1 MTAAVEQNGFGRNS
15 RTMLRRLRDVMADRR
30 TPQERLDSI
39 TAIIGADMA
48 AEVCSIYVRRS
59 DNLLE
64 LCSTKGLN
72 KDAVHRTLMH
82 FGEGLVGDIAARA
95 QSLALSDAQSHPK
108 FAYFPETGEEI
119 YQSLAGVP
127 VMRADRVLGV
137 LVVQNRSRRQYSDE
151 EIETLETFAMV
162 LAELLVRG
170 GVLGG
175 PQSRHDAP
183 VRLAGQSVT
192 PGIGI
197 GVAHF
202 HRPSTAIRR
211 VVADNPVIEK
221 ERLDNAMQG
230 VWSQID
236 SLLSAPELAKAGE
249 HRDVLET
256 FRIIAH
262 DRGWLSRMKD
272 AIEYGLTAEA
282 AVQRSR
288 ADMRARLSSVQN
300 PYLRERLAEFEDL
313 TNRLLGQLADE
324 EENGDYA
331 GTLNDGR
338 PYIVVARSMGPAELL
353 DYDRINMNGLVLE
366 ERSATAHVGIVAR
379 ALDIPVIGNIP
390 GLLGEVNPGDHMI
403 IDADNSQVLLR
414 PTEDVQAL
422 FQAGLRARAETRA
435 RYQALRDK
443 PARTLDGVDISLLL
457 NIGLMSDLQH
467 LDATGAEGIGLYRTE
482 IPFMVRRDI
491 PDVSQQT
498 DVYQRVL
505 NAANGRPVTFRTL
518 DAGGDKLIQA
528 FDHDPGDNPALGW
541 RSIRISI
548 DHPSILR
555 NQLRAILRAAAG
567 APVDLMFPMV
577 STVGEFDAAR
587 TILDKELERAARLGE
602 YLPTQL
608 RLGSMLEVPSLAWQ
622 LPEILPRVD
631 FLSVG
636 SNDLQQFFFAAGRGD
651 QRVTNRYDAVSV
663 PFLRLLQ
670 TICNACK
677 KYDKQLTLCGDMA
690 GSRIGAMALL
700 GIGFQRLSMVAASI
714 GPVKETISSL
724 NYKDLKTFI
733 SSLLESREGRLVE
746 HLKAYARDHQ
756 IPI

>member
-15 RTMLRRLRDVMADRR
+15 RTMLRRLRDVMADTRA
-30 TPQERLDSI
+30 PQERLDSI
-39 TAIIGADMA
+39 TSIIGADMA
-48 AEVCSIYVRRS
+48 AEVCSIYVRRA

-64 LCSTKGLN
+64 LCSTEGLN

-162 LAELLVRG
+162 LAELLAN
-170 GVLGG
+170 GVLDG
-175 PQSRHDAP
+175 QENRHDAP
-183 VRLAGQSVT
+183 VRLAGQAVA
-192 PGIGI
+192 PGVAIGA
-197 GVAHF
+197 AHF

-211 VVADNPVIEK
+211 VVADNPAIEK
-221 ERLDNAMQG
+221 ERLDTAMQN
-230 VWSQID
+230 VRSRID
-236 SLLSAPELAKAGE
+236 TLLSAPDLAEAGE

-256 FRIIAH
+256 FRMIAH
-262 DRGWLSRMKD
+262 DRGWLTRMND
-272 AIEYGLTAEA
+272 AIDNGLTAEA
-282 AVQRSR
+282 SVQRAR
-288 ADMRARLSSVQN
+288 ADMRARLGSVQN
-300 PYLRERLAEFEDL
+300 PYLRERLADFEDL
-313 TNRLLGQLADE
+313 TNRLLAQLADE
-324 EENGDYA
+324 EDNGDAA
-331 GTLNDGR
+331 GTIDDDQ

-353 DYDRINMNGLVLE
+353 DYDRTNLAGLVLE
-366 ERSATAHVGIVAR
+366 EGSATAHVAIVAR
-379 ALDIPVIGNIP
+379 ALDIPVLGNIP
-390 GLLGEVNPGDHMI
+390 GLLSEVNPGDRLI

-414 PTEDVQAL
+414 PTEDVQEY
-422 FQAGLRARAETRA
+422 FHAGLRARAETKA
-435 RYQALRDK
+435 RYQALRDL

-457 NIGLMSDLQH
+457 NVGLMFDLQQ

-498 DVYQRVL
+498 DVYRRVL
-505 NAANGRPVTFRTL
+505 DAADGRPVTFRTL
-518 DAGGDKLIQA
+518 DAGGDKHIQA

-541 RSIRISI
+541 RSIRISV

-555 NQLRAILRAAAG
+555 NQIRAILRASVG

-577 STVGEFDAAR
+577 STVSEFDVAR
-587 TILDKELERAARLGE
+587 SILDRELERAVRLGE
-602 YLPTQL
+602 ILPAKL

-622 LPEILPRVD
+622 LPEILSRVD

-636 SNDLQQFFFAAGRGD
+636 SNDLQQFFFAADRGD

-663 PFLRLLQ
+663 PFLRLLKD
-670 TICNACK
+670 ISNACK
-677 KYDKQLTLCGDMA
+677 KHDKPLTLCGEMA
-690 GSRIGAMALL
+690 GSRIGAMALV
-700 GIGFQRLSMVAASI
+700 GIGYHRLSMAAASI
-714 GPVKETISSL
+714 GPIKETIRAL
-724 NYKDLKTFI
+724 NYNDLQVLM
-733 SSLLESREGRLVE
+733 SNLLETREGRLAD
-746 HLKAYARDHQ
+746 HLKAFARDHQ
-756 IPI
+756 IPT

>member
-15 RTMLRRLRDVMADRR
+15 RTMLRRLRDVMADTRA
-30 TPQERLDSI
+30 PQERLDSI
-39 TAIIGADMA
+39 TSIIGADMA
-48 AEVCSIYVRRS
+48 AEVCSIYVRRA

-64 LCSTKGLN
+64 LCSTEGLN

-162 LAELLVRG
+162 LAELLAN
-170 GVLGG
+170 GVLDG
-175 PQSRHDAP
+175 QENRHDAP
-183 VRLAGQSVT
+183 VRLAGQAVA
-192 PGIGI
+192 PGVGIGA
-197 GVAHF
+197 AHF

-211 VVADNPVIEK
+211 VVADNPAIEK
-221 ERLDNAMQG
+221 ERLDTAMQN
-230 VWSQID
+230 VRSRID
-236 SLLSAPELAKAGE
+236 TLLSAPDLAEAGE

-256 FRIIAH
+256 FRMIAH
-262 DRGWLSRMKD
+262 DRGWLTRMND
-272 AIEYGLTAEA
+272 AIDNGLTAEA
-282 AVQRSR
+282 SVQRAR
-288 ADMRARLSSVQN
+288 ADMRARLGSVQN
-300 PYLRERLAEFEDL
+300 PYLRERLADFEDL
-313 TNRLLGQLADE
+313 TNRLLAQLADE
-324 EENGDYA
+324 EDNGDAA
-331 GTLNDGR
+331 GTIDDDQ

-353 DYDRINMNGLVLE
+353 DYDRTNLAGLALE
-366 ERSATAHVGIVAR
+366 EGSATAHVAIVAR
-379 ALDIPVIGNIP
+379 ALDIPVLGNIP
-390 GLLGEVNPGDHMI
+390 GLLSEVNPGDRLI

-414 PTEDVQAL
+414 PTEDVQEY
-422 FQAGLRARAETRA
+422 FHAGLRARAETKA
-435 RYQALRDK
+435 RYQALRDL

-457 NIGLMSDLQH
+457 NVGLMFDLQQ

-498 DVYQRVL
+498 DVYRRVL
-505 NAANGRPVTFRTL
+505 DAADGRPVTFRTL
-518 DAGGDKLIQA
+518 DAGGDKHIQA

-541 RSIRISI
+541 RSIRISV

-555 NQLRAILRAAAG
+555 NQIRAILRASVG

-577 STVGEFDAAR
+577 STVSEFDVAR
-587 TILDKELERAARLGE
+587 SILDRELERAVRLGE
-602 YLPTQL
+602 ILPAKL

-622 LPEILPRVD
+622 LPEILSRVD

-636 SNDLQQFFFAAGRGD
+636 SNDLQQFFFAADRGD

-663 PFLRLLQ
+663 PFLRLLKD
-670 TICNACK
+670 ISNACK
-677 KYDKQLTLCGDMA
+677 KHDKPLTLCGEMA
-690 GSRIGAMALL
+690 GSRIGAMALV
-700 GIGFQRLSMVAASI
+700 GIGYHRLSMAAASI
-714 GPVKETISSL
+714 GPIKETIRAL
-724 NYKDLKTFI
+724 NYNDLQVLMTN
-733 SSLLESREGRLVE
+733 LLETREGRLAD
-746 HLKAYARDHQ
+746 HLKAFARDHQ
-756 IPI
+756 IPT

>member
-15 RTMLRRLRDVMADRR
+15 RTMLRRLRDVMADTRA
-30 TPQERLDSI
+30 PQERLDSI
-39 TAIIGADMA
+39 TSIIGADMA
-48 AEVCSIYVRRS
+48 AEVCSIYVRRA

-64 LCSTKGLN
+64 LCSTEGLN

-162 LAELLVRG
+162 LAELLAN
-170 GVLGG
+170 GVLDG
-175 PQSRHDAP
+175 QENRHDAP
-183 VRLAGQSVT
+183 VRLAGQAVA
-192 PGIGI
+192 PGVGIGA
-197 GVAHF
+197 AHF

-211 VVADNPVIEK
+211 VVADNPAIEK
-221 ERLDNAMQG
+221 ERLDTAMQN
-230 VWSQID
+230 VRSRID
-236 SLLSAPELAKAGE
+236 TLLSAPDLAEAGE

-256 FRIIAH
+256 FRMIAH
-262 DRGWLSRMKD
+262 DRGWLTRMND
-272 AIEYGLTAEA
+272 AIDNGLTAEA
-282 AVQRSR
+282 SVQRAR
-288 ADMRARLSSVQN
+288 ADMRARLGSVQN
-300 PYLRERLAEFEDL
+300 PYLRERLADFEDL
-313 TNRLLGQLADE
+313 TNRLLAQLADE
-324 EENGDYA
+324 EDNGDAA
-331 GTLNDGR
+331 GTIDDDQ

-353 DYDRINMNGLVLE
+353 DYDRTNLAGLALE
-366 ERSATAHVGIVAR
+366 EGSATAHVAIVAR
-379 ALDIPVIGNIP
+379 ALDIPVLGNIP
-390 GLLGEVNPGDHMI
+390 GLLSEVNPGDRLI

-414 PTEDVQAL
+414 PTEDVQEY
-422 FQAGLRARAETRA
+422 FHAGLRARAETKA
-435 RYQALRDK
+435 RYQALRDL

-457 NIGLMSDLQH
+457 NVGLMFDLQQ

-498 DVYQRVL
+498 DVYRRVL
-505 NAANGRPVTFRTL
+505 DAADGRPVTFRTL
-518 DAGGDKLIQA
+518 DAGGDKHIQA

-541 RSIRISI
+541 RSIRISV

-555 NQLRAILRAAAG
+555 NQIRAILRASVG

-577 STVGEFDAAR
+577 STVSEFDVAR
-587 TILDKELERAARLGE
+587 SILDRELERAVRLGE
-602 YLPTQL
+602 ILPAKL

-636 SNDLQQFFFAAGRGD
+636 SNDLQQFFFAADRGD

-663 PFLRLLQ
+663 PFLRLLKD
-670 TICNACK
+670 ISNACK
-677 KYDKQLTLCGDMA
+677 KHDKPLTLCGEMA
-690 GSRIGAMALL
+690 GSRIGAMALV
-700 GIGFQRLSMVAASI
+700 GIGYHRLSMAAASI
-714 GPVKETISSL
+714 GPIKETIRAL
-724 NYKDLKTFI
+724 NYNDLQVLMTN
-733 SSLLESREGRLVE
+733 LLETREGRLAD
-746 HLKAYARDHQ
+746 HLKAFARDHQ
-756 IPI
+756 IPT

>member
-15 RTMLRRLRDVMADRR
+15 RTMLRRLRDVMADTRA
-30 TPQERLDSI
+30 PQERLDSI
-39 TAIIGADMA
+39 TSIIGADMA
-48 AEVCSIYVRRS
+48 AEVCSIYVRRA

-64 LCSTKGLN
+64 LCSTEGLN

-162 LAELLVRG
+162 LAELLAN
-170 GVLGG
+170 GVLDG
-175 PQSRHDAP
+175 QENRHDAP
-183 VRLAGQSVT
+183 VRLAGQAVA
-192 PGIGI
+192 PGVGIGA
-197 GVAHF
+197 AHF

-211 VVADNPVIEK
+211 VVADNPAIEK
-221 ERLDNAMQG
+221 ERLDTAMQN
-230 VWSQID
+230 VRSRID
-236 SLLSAPELAKAGE
+236 TLLSAPDLAEAGE

-256 FRIIAH
+256 FRMIAH
-262 DRGWLSRMKD
+262 DRGWLTRMND
-272 AIEYGLTAEA
+272 AIDNGLTAEA
-282 AVQRSR
+282 SVQRAR
-288 ADMRARLSSVQN
+288 ADMRARLGSVQN
-300 PYLRERLAEFEDL
+300 PYLRERLADFEDL
-313 TNRLLGQLADE
+313 TNRLLAQLADE
-324 EENGDYA
+324 EDNGDAA
-331 GTLNDGR
+331 GTIDDNQ

-353 DYDRINMNGLVLE
+353 DYDRTNLAGLALE
-366 ERSATAHVGIVAR
+366 EGSATAHVAIVAR
-379 ALDIPVIGNIP
+379 ALDIPVLGNIP
-390 GLLGEVNPGDHMI
+390 GLLSAVNPGDRRI
-403 IDADNSQVLLR
+403 IGADNSQVLLR
-414 PTEDVQAL
+414 PTEDVQEY
-422 FQAGLRARAETRA
+422 FHAGLRARAETKA
-435 RYQALRDK
+435 RYQALRDL

-457 NIGLMSDLQH
+457 NVGLMFDLQQ

-498 DVYQRVL
+498 DVYRRVL
-505 NAANGRPVTFRTL
+505 DAADGRPVTFRTL
-518 DAGGDKLIQA
+518 DAGGDKHIQA

-541 RSIRISI
+541 RSIRISV

-555 NQLRAILRAAAG
+555 NQIRAILRASVG

-577 STVGEFDAAR
+577 STVSEFDVAR
-587 TILDKELERAARLGE
+587 SILDRELERAVRLGE
-602 YLPTQL
+602 ILPAKL

-622 LPEILPRVD
+622 LPEILSRVD

-636 SNDLQQFFFAAGRGD
+636 SNDLQQFFFAADRGD

-663 PFLRLLQ
+663 PFLRLLKD
-670 TICNACK
+670 ISNACK
-677 KYDKQLTLCGDMA
+677 KHDKPLTLCGEMA
-690 GSRIGAMALL
+690 GSRIGAMALV
-700 GIGFQRLSMVAASI
+700 GIGYHRLSMAAASI
-714 GPVKETISSL
+714 GPIKETIRAL
-724 NYKDLKTFI
+724 NYNDLQVLMTN
-733 SSLLESREGRLVE
+733 LLETREGRLAD
-746 HLKAYARDHQ
+746 HLKAFARDHQ
-756 IPI
+756 IPT

>member
-15 RTMLRRLRDVMADRR
+15 RTMLRRLRDVMADTRA
-30 TPQERLDSI
+30 PQERLDSI
-39 TAIIGADMA
+39 TSIIGADMA
-48 AEVCSIYVRRS
+48 AEVCSIYVRRA

-64 LCSTKGLN
+64 LCSTEGLN

-162 LAELLVRG
+162 LAELLAN
-170 GVLGG
+170 GVLDG
-175 PQSRHDAP
+175 QENRHDAP
-183 VRLAGQSVT
+183 VRLAGQAVA
-192 PGIGI
+192 PGVGIGA
-197 GVAHF
+197 AHF

-211 VVADNPVIEK
+211 VVADNPAIEK
-221 ERLDNAMQG
+221 ERLDTAMQN
-230 VWSQID
+230 VRSRID
-236 SLLSAPELAKAGE
+236 TLLSAPDLAEAGE

-256 FRIIAH
+256 FRMIAH
-262 DRGWLSRMKD
+262 DRGWLTRMND
-272 AIEYGLTAEA
+272 AIDNGLTAEA
-282 AVQRSR
+282 SVQRAR
-288 ADMRARLSSVQN
+288 ADMRARLGSVQN
-300 PYLRERLAEFEDL
+300 PYLRERLADFEDL
-313 TNRLLGQLADE
+313 TNRLLAQLADE
-324 EENGDYA
+324 EDNGDAA
-331 GTLNDGR
+331 GTIDDDQ

-353 DYDRINMNGLVLE
+353 DYDRTNLAGLVLE
-366 ERSATAHVGIVAR
+366 EGSATAHVAIVAR
-379 ALDIPVIGNIP
+379 ALDIPVLGNIP
-390 GLLGEVNPGDHMI
+390 GLLSEVNPGDRLI

-414 PTEDVQAL
+414 PTEDVQEY
-422 FQAGLRARAETRA
+422 FHAGLRARAETKA
-435 RYQALRDK
+435 RYQALRDL

-457 NIGLMSDLQH
+457 NVGLMFDLQQ

-498 DVYQRVL
+498 DVYRRVL
-505 NAANGRPVTFRTL
+505 DAADGRPVTFRTL
-518 DAGGDKLIQA
+518 DAGGDKHIQA

-541 RSIRISI
+541 RSIRISV

-555 NQLRAILRAAAG
+555 NQIRAILRASVG

-577 STVGEFDAAR
+577 STVSEFDVAR
-587 TILDKELERAARLGE
+587 SILDRELERAVRLGE
-602 YLPTQL
+602 ILPAKL

-622 LPEILPRVD
+622 LPEILSRVD

-636 SNDLQQFFFAAGRGD
+636 SNDLQQFFFAADRGD

-663 PFLRLLQ
+663 PFLRLLKD
-670 TICNACK
+670 ISNACK
-677 KYDKQLTLCGDMA
+677 KHDKPLTLCGEMA
-690 GSRIGAMALL
+690 GSRIGAMALV
-700 GIGFQRLSMVAASI
+700 GIGYHRLSMAAASI
-714 GPVKETISSL
+714 GPIKETIRAL
-724 NYKDLKTFI
+724 NYNDLQVLM
-733 SSLLESREGRLVE
+733 SNLLETREGRLAD
-746 HLKAYARDHQ
+746 HLKAFARDHQ
-756 IPI
+756 IPT

>member
-15 RTMLRRLRDVMADRR
+15 RTMLRRLRDVMADTRA
-30 TPQERLDSI
+30 PQERLDSI
-39 TAIIGADMA
+39 TSIIGADMA
-48 AEVCSIYVRRS
+48 AEVCSIYVRRA

-64 LCSTKGLN
+64 LCSTEGLN

-162 LAELLVRG
+162 LAELLAN
-170 GVLGG
+170 GVLDG
-175 PQSRHDAP
+175 QENRHDAP
-183 VRLAGQSVT
+183 VRLAGQAVA
-192 PGIGI
+192 PGVGIGA
-197 GVAHF
+197 AHF

-211 VVADNPVIEK
+211 VVADNPAIEK
-221 ERLDNAMQG
+221 ERLDTAMQN
-230 VWSQID
+230 VRSRID
-236 SLLSAPELAKAGE
+236 TLLSAPDLAEAGE

-256 FRIIAH
+256 FRMIAH
-262 DRGWLSRMKD
+262 DRGWLTRMND
-272 AIEYGLTAEA
+272 AIDNGLTAEA
-282 AVQRSR
+282 SVQRAR
-288 ADMRARLSSVQN
+288 ADMRARLGSVQN
-300 PYLRERLAEFEDL
+300 PYLRERLADFEDL
-313 TNRLLGQLADE
+313 TNRLLAQLADE
-324 EENGDYA
+324 EDNGDAA
-331 GTLNDGR
+331 GTIDDDQ

-353 DYDRINMNGLVLE
+353 DYDRTNLAGLVLE
-366 ERSATAHVGIVAR
+366 EGSATAHVAIVAR
-379 ALDIPVIGNIP
+379 ALDIPVLGNIP
-390 GLLGEVNPGDHMI
+390 GLLSEVNPGDRLI

-414 PTEDVQAL
+414 PTEDVQEY
-422 FQAGLRARAETRA
+422 FHAGLRARAETKA
-435 RYQALRDK
+435 RYQALRDL

-457 NIGLMSDLQH
+457 NVGLMFDLQQ

-498 DVYQRVL
+498 DVYRRVL
-505 NAANGRPVTFRTL
+505 DAADGRPVTFRTL
-518 DAGGDKLIQA
+518 DAGGDKHIQA

-541 RSIRISI
+541 RSIRISV

-555 NQLRAILRAAAG
+555 NQIRAILRASVG

-577 STVGEFDAAR
+577 STVSEFDVAR
-587 TILDKELERAARLGE
+587 SILDRELERAVRLGE
-602 YLPTQL
+602 ILPAKL

-622 LPEILPRVD
+622 LPEILSRVD

-636 SNDLQQFFFAAGRGD
+636 SNDLQQFFFAADRGD

-663 PFLRLLQ
+663 PFLRLLKD
-670 TICNACK
+670 ISNACK
-677 KYDKQLTLCGDMA
+677 KHDKPLTLCGEMA
-690 GSRIGAMALL
+690 GSRIGAMALV
-700 GIGFQRLSMVAASI
+700 GIGYHRLSMAAASI
-714 GPVKETISSL
+714 GPIKETIRAL
-724 NYKDLKTFI
+724 NYNDLQVLMTN
-733 SSLLESREGRLVE
+733 LLETREGRLAD
-746 HLKAYARDHQ
+746 HLKAFARDHQ
-756 IPI
+756 IPT

>member
-15 RTMLRRLRDVMADRR
+15 RTMLRRLRDVMADTRA
-30 TPQERLDSI
+30 PQERLDSI
-39 TAIIGADMA
+39 TSIIGADMV

-64 LCSTKGLN
+64 LCSTEGLN

-162 LAELLVRG
+162 LAELLAN
-170 GVLGG
+170 GVLDG
-175 PQSRHDAP
+175 QENKHDAP
-183 VRLAGQSVT
+183 VRLAGQAVA
-192 PGIGI
+192 PGVGIGI
-197 GVAHF
+197 AHF

-211 VVADNPVIEK
+211 VVADNPAVEK

-230 VWSQID
+230 VRSRID
-236 SLLSAPELAKAGE
+236 TLLSAPDLAEAGE

-256 FRIIAH
+256 FRMIAH
-262 DRGWLSRMKD
+262 DRGWLTRMND
-272 AIEYGLTAEA
+272 AIDNGLTAEA

-288 ADMRARLSSVQN
+288 ADMRARLGSVQN
-300 PYLRERLAEFEDL
+300 PYLRERLADFEDL
-313 TNRLLGQLADE
+313 TNRLLAQLADE
-324 EENGDYA
+324 EENGDVA
-331 GTLNDGR
+331 GSIDDDQ

-353 DYDRINMNGLVLE
+353 DYDRTHLAGLVLE
-366 ERSATAHVGIVAR
+366 EGSATAHVAIVAR
-379 ALDIPVIGNIP
+379 ALDIPVLGNIP
-390 GLLGEVNPGDHMI
+390 GLLSEVNPGDHLI

-414 PTEDVQAL
+414 PTEDVQES
-422 FQAGLRARAETRA
+422 FHAGLRAQAETKA
-435 RYQALRDK
+435 RYQALRDQ

-457 NIGLMSDLQH
+457 NIGLMFDLQQ

-491 PDVSQQT
+491 PDVPQQT
-498 DVYQRVL
+498 DVYRRVL
-505 NAANGRPVTFRTL
+505 DAAGGRPVTFRTL
-518 DAGGDKLIQA
+518 DAGGDKHIQA

-548 DHPSILR
+548 DHPSLLR
-555 NQLRAILRAAAG
+555 NQIRAILRASAG
-567 APVDLMFPMV
+567 KPIDLMFPMV
-577 STVGEFDAAR
+577 STVAEFDTAR
-587 TILDKELERAARLGE
+587 SILDRELERAVRRGDI
-602 YLPTQL
+602 LPSKL

-622 LPEILPRVD
+622 LPEILSRVD

-636 SNDLQQFFFAAGRGD
+636 SNDLQQFFFAADRGD

-663 PFLRLLQ
+663 PFLRLLRE
-670 TICNACK
+670 ISNACK
-677 KYDKQLTLCGDMA
+677 KHDKPLTLCGEMA
-690 GSRIGAMALL
+690 GSRIGAMALI
-700 GIGFQRLSMVAASI
+700 GIGYHRLSMAAASI
-714 GPVKETISSL
+714 GPIKETVRSL
-724 NYKDLKTFI
+724 NYNDLQI
-733 SSLLESREGRLVE
+733 LMSSLLETREGRLTD
-746 HLKAYARDHQ
+746 HLRAFARDHQ
-756 IPI
+756 IPT

>member
-15 RTMLRRLRDVMADRR
+15 RTMLRRLRDVMADTRA
-30 TPQERLDSI
+30 PQERLDSI
-39 TAIIGADMA
+39 TSIIGADMA

-64 LCSTKGLN
+64 LCSTEGLN

-162 LAELLVRG
+162 LAELLAN
-170 GVLGG
+170 GVLDG
-175 PQSRHDAP
+175 QENKHDAP
-183 VRLAGQSVT
+183 VRLAGQSVA
-192 PGIGI
+192 PGVGIGI
-197 GVAHF
+197 AHF

-211 VVADNPVIEK
+211 VVADNPAIEK
-221 ERLDNAMQG
+221 ERLDNAMQS
-230 VWSQID
+230 VRSRID
-236 SLLSAPELAKAGE
+236 TLLSAPDLAEAGE

-256 FRIIAH
+256 FRMIAH
-262 DRGWLSRMKD
+262 DRGWLTRMND
-272 AIEYGLTAEA
+272 AIDNGLTAEA

-288 ADMRARLSSVQN
+288 ADMRARLGSVQN
-300 PYLRERLAEFEDL
+300 PYLRERLADFEDL
-313 TNRLLGQLADE
+313 TNRLLAQLADE
-324 EENGDYA
+324 EENGDTA
-331 GTLNDGR
+331 GTIDDDQ

-353 DYDRINMNGLVLE
+353 DYDRTNLAGLVLE
-366 ERSATAHVGIVAR
+366 EGSATAHVAIVAR
-379 ALDIPVIGNIP
+379 ALDIPVLGNIP
-390 GLLGEVNPGDHMI
+390 GLLSEVNPGDHLI
-403 IDADNSQVLLR
+403 IDADNGQVLLR
-414 PTEDVQAL
+414 PTEDVQDS
-422 FQAGLRARAETRA
+422 FHAGLRARAETKA
-435 RYQALRDK
+435 RYQALRDQ

-457 NIGLMSDLQH
+457 NVGLMFDLQQ

-498 DVYQRVL
+498 DVYRRVL
-505 NAANGRPVTFRTL
+505 DAAGGRPVTFRTL
-518 DAGGDKLIQA
+518 DAGGDKNIQA

-541 RSIRISI
+541 RSIRISV
-548 DHPSILR
+548 DHPSLLR
-555 NQLRAILRAAAG
+555 NQIRAILRAAAG

-587 TILDKELERAARLGE
+587 SILDRELERALRLGE
-602 YLPTQL
+602 VLPSKL

-622 LPEILPRVD
+622 LPEILRRVD

-636 SNDLQQFFFAAGRGD
+636 SNDLQQFFFAADRGD
-651 QRVTNRYDAVSV
+651 QRVTHRYDAVSV
-663 PFLRLLQ
+663 PFLRLLRN
-670 TICNACK
+670 ISNACK
-677 KYDKQLTLCGDMA
+677 KHDKPLTLCGEMA
-690 GSRIGAMALL
+690 GSRIGAMALV
-700 GIGFQRLSMVAASI
+700 GIGYHRLSMAAASI
-714 GPVKETISSL
+714 GPVKETIRSL
-724 NYKDLKTFI
+724 NYNDLQI
-733 SSLLESREGRLVE
+733 LMSNLLETREGRLVE
-746 HLKAYARDHQ
+746 NLKAFARDHQ
-756 IPI
+756 VPA